1 MIYKIYTKKLNNG
14 KKNYNKIKNY
24 YKFMILININKY

>member
-1 MIYKIYTKKLNNG
+1 MIYKIYTKKFNNG
-14 KKNYNKIKNY
+14 KKNCNKIKNY